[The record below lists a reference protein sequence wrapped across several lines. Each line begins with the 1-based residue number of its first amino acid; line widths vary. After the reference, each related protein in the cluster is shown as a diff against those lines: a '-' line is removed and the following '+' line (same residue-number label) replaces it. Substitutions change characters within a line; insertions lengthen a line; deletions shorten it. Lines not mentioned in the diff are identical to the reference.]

1 MSENRLFLS
10 GEENKY
16 SSAVAIGLIV
26 KYLDQFF
33 FYIISYFGFKFTSS
47 YNSILFGYL
56 RRNIETL
63 WYDTI
68 VYLTCTRFGVV
79 YSARQRLVG
88 LALQVIERGAC
99 WTNTRIGLPPKLTTG
114 AIYNQVEAVIGR
126 KARHSLTIG
135 ILAYPTCIRR
145 PHLGGCR
152 RNIAMPFGIEK
163 LEWCGRRPFR
173 R

>member
-63 WYDTI
+63 
-68 VYLTCTRFGVV
+68 
-79 YSARQRLVG
+79 
-88 LALQVIERGAC
+88 
-99 WTNTRIGLPPKLTTG
+99 
-114 AIYNQVEAVIGR
+114 
-126 KARHSLTIG
+126 
-135 ILAYPTCIRR
+135 
-145 PHLGGCR
+145 
-152 RNIAMPFGIEK
+152 
-163 LEWCGRRPFR
+163 
-173 R
+173 